1 MPSCCRQAQ
10 MDEQIGML
18 MSIRIIDTYPDIMRF
33 THNSTQYC
41 PISHRQYLNNIS
53 PELCALCTEDASSY
67 QMETQILPVIH
78 RELFDQGERIHQA
91 HRSLQSIDMR
101 TIERRM
107 NELFD
112 IELDVT
118 IILYLGLC
126 NGAGWA
132 TQLDK
137 RQTILLGVEK
147 IAELGWH
154 TPERMHDLIC
164 HEIAHLI
171 LDFIRKNMREMPAE
185 MQQLYKEGFATRA
198 SQLLYTEGFFHQ
210 DDGVWLSFCQEHI
223 DKIKEEFYTRLQSNV
238 STAAFFG
245 DWNLVM
251 GQHNLGYYLGYD
263 WIKQMQARYSIK
275 EIALLSPDLLAC
287 ELSTYLTTPAST
299 LHHRPTQITKEIS

>member
-1 MPSCCRQAQ
+1 MN
-10 MDEQIGML
+10 EQIGMP

-33 THNSTQYC
+33 THNGTQWC
-41 PISHRQYLNNIS
+41 SISHRQYLDSIS
-53 PELCALCTEDASSY
+53 PELYALCTEDASSY
-67 QMETQILPVIH
+67 QMEKQILPVIH
-78 RELFDQGERIHQA
+78 RALFDQGERMRQA
-91 HRSLQSIDMR
+91 HRSLQSIDVQ
-101 TIERRM
+101 TIERHI

-132 TQLDK
+132 TWLDK

-154 TPERMHDLIC
+154 APERMHDLIC

-171 LDFIRKNMREMPAE
+171 LDFMRKNMPEMPAE
-185 MQQLYKEGFATRA
+185 IQQLYEEGFATRT

-251 GQHNLGYYLGYD
+251 GQHDLGYYLGYD

-275 EIALLSPDLLAC
+275 EIAALSPDRLAC
-287 ELSTYLTTPAST
+287 ELNTYLTAFAST
-299 LHHRPTQITKEIS
+299 AFHRSAQNINDAGIHT